1 MYLEGGI
8 MYRQHLN
15 ALIEAW
21 NTGSM
26 DQLDQ
31 YIHPEIVRH
40 GPPSMNSSANS
51 VTELKTLISD
61 FRTAFPDLNLALD
74 EEIYLEGR
82 SVVRWTFTGT
92 NTGEGDFGPTGK
104 YVHFSGISLAHYEDE
119 LLKEEYLHFD
129 TADFFTQLGLMD
141 AAQAATG

>member
-1 MYLEGGI
+1 

-15 ALIEAW
+15 ALVEAW

-40 GPPSMNSSANS
+40 GPPSMNNSSANS
-51 VTELKTLISD
+51 LSDLKTIIAD
-61 FRTAFPDLNLALD
+61 FRTAFPDLSLVL
-74 EEIYLEGR
+74 EEENYLEGR

-92 NTGEGDFGPTGK
+92 NTGQGDFEPTGK
-104 YVHFSGISLAHYEDE
+104 RVHVSGISLAHYEDE

-129 TADFFTQLGLMD
+129 TADFFSQLGLINL
-141 AAQAATG
+141 AQAATG